1 MICNRWRAS
10 RQASAEFRVR
20 YQHCNEG
27 NDFCKLIYKNHTQ
40 ETPPK
45 PNRIVKIERCGYH
58 KSYLITFN
66 KAESPNELKENV
78 RKRCRRMT
86 RVANFAT
93 IHNKTTALNI
103 LCSTDA
109 RS

>member
-1 MICNRWRAS
+1 MFGTSIARKAMTS
-10 RQASAEFRVR
+10 VR
-20 YQHCNEG
+20 SH
-27 NDFCKLIYKNHTQ
+27 IYKNHIQ
-40 ETPPK
+40 EILSK
-45 PNRIVKIERCGYH
+45 PNVIVKSEGVDII

-66 KAESPNELKENV
+66 KTESPNELKENV
-78 RKRCRRMT
+78 RKRSRRMT
-86 RVANFAT
+86 KVAHFAT